1 MIRGSDMGG
10 LQAVHKCS
18 NEFHRI
24 VVERL
29 QLGRKSKSKAFVTFK
44 VMSRPGRIFEDL
56 APARQELR

>member
-1 MIRGSDMGG
+1 MGE